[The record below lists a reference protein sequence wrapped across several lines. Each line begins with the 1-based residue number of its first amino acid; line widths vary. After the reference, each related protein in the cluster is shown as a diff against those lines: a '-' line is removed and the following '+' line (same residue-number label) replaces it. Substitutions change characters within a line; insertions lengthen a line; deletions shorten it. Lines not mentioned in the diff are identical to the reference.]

1 MNFTITQECHWTLFS
16 AGYPEYDGGA
26 PLTEFEVEMKS
37 PNSSWQQSYRG
48 KDTDCIITELSPG
61 QTYVFHVR
69 AFNRVGVSTSHFV
82 IRATGSLVSC
92 KSDTVAFYTVLI
104 NAETSDNWY
113 TSLGLRSLFERIC
126 VNHTTAKL
134 ISIIVWTLNH
144 CRHVVLCCNKRNV
157 CDSLSFY
164 NCITTQV
171 ITGNINVGSKSKSSC
186 IM

>member
-1 MNFTITQECHWTLFS
+1 MPESDFVQNTYLMVMNFTITQECHWTLFS

-69 AFNRVGVSTSHFV
+69 AFNRVGVSTSHF
-82 IRATGSLVSC
+82 IITTTGNLVSC
-92 KSDTVAFYTVLI
+92 NSDSIAFYTEFI
-104 NAETSDNWY
+104 NAEASDNWY

-134 ISIIVWTLNH
+134 ISVIVWTLNH
-144 CRHVVLCCNKRNV
+144 CCICE
-157 CDSLSFY
+157 FY
-164 NCITTQV
+164 NA
-171 ITGNINVGSKSKSSC
+171 SKSW
-186 IM
+186 

>member
-82 IRATGSLVSC
+82 LPATDNSVSC
-92 KSDTVAFYTVLI
+92 KSDNIAFCTVLM
-104 NAETSDNWY
+104 NAEASDNWY
-113 TSLGLRSLFERIC
+113 NSLGLRILSERIF
-126 VNHTTAKL
+126 VNHGTAKL
-134 ISIIVWTLNH
+134 ISVIVWTLNH
-144 CRHVVLCCNKRNV
+144 CCHVVLYCNKRNV
-157 CDSLSFY
+157 
-164 NCITTQV
+164 V
-171 ITGNINVGSKSKSSC
+171 ILLT
-186 IM
+186 

>member
-1 MNFTITQECHWTLFS
+1 MNFTITQECHCTLFS

-82 IRATGSLVSC
+82 IPATGNLVSC
-92 KSDTVAFYTVLI
+92 KSYSIAFYTVLM
-104 NAETSDNWY
+104 NAEAS
-113 TSLGLRSLFERIC
+113 
-126 VNHTTAKL
+126 TTDILLLDSEHFLKGFL
-134 ISIIVWTLNH
+134 SITELLN
-144 CRHVVLCCNKRNV
+144 
-157 CDSLSFY
+157 
-164 NCITTQV
+164 
-171 ITGNINVGSKSKSSC
+171 
-186 IM
+186 